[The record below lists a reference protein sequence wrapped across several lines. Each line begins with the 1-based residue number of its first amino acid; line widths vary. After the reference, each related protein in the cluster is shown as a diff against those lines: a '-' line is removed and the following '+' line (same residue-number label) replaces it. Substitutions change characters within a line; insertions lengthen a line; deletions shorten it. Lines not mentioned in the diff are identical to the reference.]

1 MTQVPAGVLGL
12 KDHVVLK
19 VGNRADVNVF
29 DLSKLEGRMP
39 EIGYDFLF
47 DASRFIQRDISYKN
61 NICNGTLVL
70 QDDELTGACSGMI
83 LQSRG

>member
-1 MTQVPAGVLGL
+1 MTQVLAGVLGL

-19 VGNRADVNVF
+19 VGYRAAVNEFDV
-29 DLSKLEGRMP
+29 SKLEGCMP

-47 DASRFIQRDISYKN
+47 GASRFIQRAISYKN

-70 QDDELTGACSGMI
+70 QDDELT
-83 LQSRG
+83 